1 MIVAVDV
8 REECAVAVALGA
20 CAPAP
25 SIGRSI
31 AVLPPSPSFE
41 CVDEC
46 GVVVTHASST
56 VVNDEVKTA

>member
-1 MIVAVDV
+1 MIVVVDV
-8 REECAVAVALGA
+8 RDECAVAVALGA

-31 AVLPPSPSFE
+31 AVLPLAPSFE

-46 GVVVTHASST
+46 GVVNSR
-56 VVNDEVKTA
+56 